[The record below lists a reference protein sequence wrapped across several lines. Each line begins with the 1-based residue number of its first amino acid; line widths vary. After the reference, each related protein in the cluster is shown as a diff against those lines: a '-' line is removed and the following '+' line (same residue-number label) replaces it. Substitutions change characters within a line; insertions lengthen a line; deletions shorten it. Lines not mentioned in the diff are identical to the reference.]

1 MVQAGQAA
9 RTPVAMALA
18 ASTADNVPLNALGAT
33 TTISDRSRKD
43 ARRTS

>member
-1 MVQAGQAA
+1 MLAGQAE
-9 RTPVAMALA
+9 RIPVAIACA

-33 TTISDRSRKD
+33 TTIPDRSRRD